1 MNKWKQVDINNL
13 KTKEDFE
20 IAIETINKIICNLDD
35 LEDYYFKLWFAEEY
49 KNAKKDKEWWQE
61 QLKEIK
67 DEFIDF
73 KRNNGDDKDD

>member
-20 IAIETINKIICNLDD
+20 IAIKTINKIICNLDD
-35 LEDYYFKLWFAEEY
+35 LEDYYFKLLFAEEY
-49 KNAKKDKEWWQE
+49 KNTKKDKEWWQE

-67 DEFIDF
+67 EDYIDYL
-73 KRNNGDDKDD
+73 RNNGVDENV